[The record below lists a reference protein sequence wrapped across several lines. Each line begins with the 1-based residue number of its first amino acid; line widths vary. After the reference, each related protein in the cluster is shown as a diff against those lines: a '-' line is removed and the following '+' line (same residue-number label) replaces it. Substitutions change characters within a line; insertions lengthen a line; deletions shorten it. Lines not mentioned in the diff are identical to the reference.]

1 MNPADETAINK
12 EPTERPS
19 AGAAAGP
26 HDNLEEQ
33 VHNLEEQLH
42 DSTLKDLQRTNHQSK
57 PARDLD
63 EQLQVSVEA
72 LLHPNPPPK
81 PVEEVDDLLLAISHH
96 LDDEASERKAI
107 RNRLLAIDSA
117 MERLAS
123 RGFRYL
129 VALCI
134 GVAAILAW
142 QSYGEA
148 PKQIIAT
155 RAPELG
161 WSPEAKQ
168 RIASWMQQLG
178 WTKPAVVESKAAPVT
193 QTAPMVAAKQQT
205 TALDP
210 QQVQQIKADV
220 GAVREAV
227 ERQLAEMR
235 KTVEQL
241 AAGQELMVREV
252 DRLQAAN
259 EEILAKIP
267 TPPPKRPAPARKPA
281 LIAPPT
287 ARAPP
292 HP

>member
-1 MNPADETAINK
+1 
-12 EPTERPS
+12 
-19 AGAAAGP
+19 
-26 HDNLEEQ
+26 
-33 VHNLEEQLH
+33 
-42 DSTLKDLQRTNHQSK
+42 
-57 PARDLD
+57 
-63 EQLQVSVEA
+63 
-72 LLHPNPPPK
+72 
-81 PVEEVDDLLLAISHH
+81 VEEVDDLLLAISHH

-148 PKQIIAT
+148 AKQIIAT

-193 QTAPMVAAKQQT
+193 QTAPMVAAKQPT

-227 ERQLAEMR
+227 ERKLAEMR

-267 TPPPKRPAPARKPA
+267 TPPPKRPAPHAKPTPT
-281 LIAPPT
+281 APPPS
-287 ARAPP
+287 RAPIPPRLPP